1 MIESISLI
9 GSGRLATA
17 LGIGFLERGIRIDQV
32 FSRNIEN
39 AKKLAVILN
48 AKPLDSLHLLHQ
60 HTDLLLLVVSD
71 QAISE
76 IASQI
81 PFKHIPAVHCSG
93 SQEMT
98 ILNSF
103 ERFGVLYPPQ
113 TFSYDFKVNLEQT
126 PFFLE
131 ANDSQLLAELKELVA
146 RISFHVQDASS
157 ERRLRIHLA
166 AVFANNF
173 TNHFYRIAEDLLK
186 EEELSLDILFP
197 IMQETLNKLKLM
209 SPEKAQT
216 GPAMRNDLNV
226 LEKHRE
232 LLKNHP
238 DYLKIYSFVSESILN
253 RKKTSDGPF

>member
-9 GSGRLATA
+9 GSGRLAAA

-32 FSRNIEN
+32 YSRNIEH
-39 AKKLAVILN
+39 AKNLAEKLN

-60 HTDLLLLVVSD
+60 HTDLVLIVVSD

-81 PFKHIPAVHCSG
+81 SIKHIPAVHCSG
-93 SQEMT
+93 SQEMA
-98 ILNSF
+98 LLQSF
-103 ERFGVLYPPQ
+103 EKHGVLYPPQ
-113 TFSYDFKVNLEQT
+113 TFSFDFRVNLEQT

-131 ANDSQLLAELKELVA
+131 ANDSQFLAELKELVA
-146 RISFHVQDASS
+146 RISLHVHDAGS

-173 TNHFYRIAEDLLK
+173 TNHFYKIAEDLLK
-186 EEELSLDILFP
+186 EENLSLDILFP

-216 GPAMRNDLNV
+216 GPAMRNDLKV

-232 LLKNHP
+232 LLMNHP
-238 DYLKIYSFVSESILN
+238 EYLKIYSFVSESILN
-253 RKKTSDGPF
+253 RNKTSDGPF